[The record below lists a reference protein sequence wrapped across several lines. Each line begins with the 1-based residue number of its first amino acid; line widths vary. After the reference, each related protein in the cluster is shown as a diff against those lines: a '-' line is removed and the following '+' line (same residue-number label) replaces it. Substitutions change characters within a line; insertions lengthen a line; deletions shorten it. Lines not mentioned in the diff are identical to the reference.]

1 MVVEGIQQHWSSVS
15 FWVCLQ
21 AFSSVSPQPISPAP
35 IESHRPHWFTW
46 LLRLFFP
53 FKAMFILLGTTTV
66 SLNIGH
72 PAKIFELDIDSGSD
86 LTWVQCDAPCTG
98 CTEPRE
104 HLYRPNNNLLQCKDL
119 LCTAF
124 HSPASHPCET
134 TDDQCDYEVKYADH
148 GSSLGVLVKDYFPLK
163 FTNGSLLSPHLAF
176 GCGYDQKYF
185 GPVTPAT
192 TGVIGLGNGKVS
204 ILSQLSRLGLTRNV
218 VGHCLS
224 GQGGG
229 FLFFGDDLVPS
240 LGVIWTSMPPN
251 SMGKRYSCGPAEL
264 VFDGKATSV
273 KGLDMIFDSG
283 SSYNYFNSQAYQAI
297 VTLVR
302 NDLKGKPLKDATE
315 DQSLPIC
322 WKGNKP
328 FKFVRDAKNYFKTL
342 HWALQTS
349 GMVSCN
355 ACLGIFNGME
365 VGLAN
370 LNTIGGKNTNI
381 RKIFPLFVFLV
392 DKVSSFTF
400 FLWTL
405 HDVGKW
411 QWKPANCM
419 SSCECNKLPKA
430 WTILSYLEDKMLP
443 QQEKCYKVANASIS
457 QYQIRHTVLDPSLN
471 LHQ

>member
-1 MVVEGIQQHWSSVS
+1 MQFNHNPVIRNLWNQSRLSFQLFRWVS
-15 FWVCLQ
+15 IVNPTPPLTTNLKPIDL
-21 AFSSVSPQPISPAP
+21 AFDLDELLEMDGSENKKKGWEEIWPISPAP
-35 IESHRPHWFTW
+35 IESRRPHWFTW

-53 FKAMFILLGTTTV
+53 SKAMFILLGTTTV

-163 FTNGSLLSPHLAF
+163 FTNGSLLSLHLAF

-192 TGVIGLGNGKVS
+192 AGVIGLGNGKVS

-224 GQGGG
+224 GRGGG
-229 FLFFGDDLVPS
+229 FLFFGDDLSVHNPWHFHRDNN
-240 LGVIWTSMPPN
+240 LMIFIFR
-251 SMGKRYSCGPAEL
+251 KRCSCGPAEL

-322 WKGNKP
+322 WKGRKP
-328 FKFVRDAKNYFKTL
+328 FKFVRDAKNYFKPLSLSFTNAKNVQRQL
-342 HWALQTS
+342 SPQTYLIVTKH
-349 GMVSCN
+349 GNV
-355 ACLGIFNGME
+355 CLGILNGTE
-365 VGLAN
+365 VGLGN
-370 LNTIGGKNTNI
+370 LNIIGDIT
-381 RKIFPLFVFLV
+381 LQ
-392 DKVSSFTF
+392 DKM
-400 FLWTL
+400 LIYDNENQRIGWA
-405 HDVGKW
+405 
-411 QWKPANCM
+411 PANC
-419 SSCECNKLPKA
+419 NTLPKSR
-430 WTILSYLEDKMLP
+430 TI
-443 QQEKCYKVANASIS
+443 AIIA
-457 QYQIRHTVLDPSLN
+457 R
-471 LHQ
+471 